1 MVELESYLEALASH
15 EPIPG
20 GGSAATL
27 VGAVG
32 AALAAMVARI
42 ASRNPKYAA
51 LHAAAGDAVRRADA
65 LAAALTQAGRRDE
78 AAFAQVVS
86 AQAMDRGDAEQ
97 ARRRKDALETAL
109 GLAAEAPL
117 AAGQLALDVLH
128 LTRDVL
134 DIPAPGLASDVGCAA
149 EFARAALAG
158 SAYNVRVNH
167 RFMHDEARI
176 AEQEARLR
184 ACEAQGAAA
193 FEAIRSEVAARLA
206 RG

>member
-1 MVELESYLEALASH
+1 MELESYLEALASH

-42 ASRNPKYAA
+42 AARNPKYAA
-51 LHAAAGDAVRRADA
+51 LHAAAADAVRRADE
-65 LAAALTQAGRRDE
+65 LRAALMEAGQRDE
-78 AAFAQVVS
+78 AAFAQVVA
-86 AQAMDRGDAEQ
+86 AQAMDRGDPER
-97 ARRRKDALETAL
+97 ARRRTDALESAL
-109 GLAAEAPL
+109 GRAADEPL
-117 AAGQLALDVLH
+117 AAVQLALDVLH

-167 RFMHDEARI
+167 RFMRDEARI

-184 ACEAQGAAA
+184 ACETEAAAA